1 MSTKNYICILA
12 CTALLV
18 SCAPEQKPKAPTTTT
33 AARPTPTPRPRP
45 TPHPGKRTEQGT
57 VIKLTTSQITLQC
70 ADGTWIINR
79 TVNTVIKSGTLKVGS
94 IVTVEFNEADGQL
107 LPA

>member
-1 MSTKNYICILA
+1 
-12 CTALLV
+12 
-18 SCAPEQKPKAPTTTT
+18 
-33 AARPTPTPRPRP
+33 
-45 TPHPGKRTEQGT
+45 